1 MRFSVNMENEQKC
14 SYFQKG
20 RQTTCLKLP
29 TNQFANG
36 YLKGVRKINF
46 R

>member
-1 MRFSVNMENEQKC
+1 MENKRNC
-14 SYFQKG
+14 SYLQRG
-20 RQTTCLKLP
+20 RQTTSLKLP
-29 TNQFANG
+29 TNKSTNG